1 MIEYSILTHDLPTSI
16 KVKDKEYKIDARV
29 CKVLQALYILSM
41 DELDLPFRI
50 GEVTSLL
57 LGDDAKFEVGDF
69 LEVWDE
75 IVKFLGGYPKKNT
88 TESKKQVLSFS
99 QDHDII
105 YSAFRQAYG
114 LTLTEIK
121 NMHYWE
127 FLSLL
132 AGLPADTRLS
142 GVIQIRLTEI
152 TSKDSAEVRRAK
164 IKAKQAVS
172 IKPRVREGQERE
184 SGTDIISN
192 ALNDENDE

>member
-16 KVKDKEYKIDARV
+16 KVKDKEYKIDCRV
-29 CKVLQALYILSM
+29 CKILQALYILSM

-57 LGDDAKFEVGDF
+57 LGDNTKFEADDF
-69 LEVWDE
+69 LEVWSE
-75 IVKFLGGYPKKNT
+75 IVNFLSGYPKRNT
-88 TESKKQVLSFS
+88 TESKKQVLSYS

-114 LTLTEIK
+114 LSLNEIK

-192 ALNDENDE
+192 ALNNENDE